1 MNLQA
6 NLQSIGLNNSASEAT
21 TKYTLQ
27 KLLDQGV
34 RLTNSA
40 VIANKVGSNKKSAGG
55 ISIYF
60 PERGMFNSYPK
71 CNFAKKN
78 AWSAM
83 IVQYLISKK

>member
-1 MNLQA
+1 MLLTFDIGNTNIVIGVFKGDNL
-6 NLQSIGLNNSASEAT
+6 LH
-21 TKYTLQ
+21 KW
-27 KLLDQGV
+27 
-34 RLTNSA
+34 RLPS
-40 VIANKVGSNKKSAGG
+40 SNKKSAGG

-71 CNFAKKN
+71 CNFAKTN